1 MRMYFDLQLLQF
13 QTKIVSVK
21 YSIVVCAIVLPG
33 VVTKWAG
40 EGLHHRCLFI
50 RFVSKEIHL

>member
-21 YSIVVCAIVLPG
+21 YSIVVCAVVLPG
-33 VVTKWAG
+33 VVAKCELARVCTIGAYSLASVFKN
-40 EGLHHRCLFI
+40 
-50 RFVSKEIHL
+50 S